1 MGKAPFA
8 VNFYWLKVNDH
19 LLLKALGG
27 GDLRTR
33 DQTKVDKIKQAVLDL
48 TSQEGLLGWSIAKL
62 AKRAGV
68 SPATVYIY
76 YPNKDEMLKQLYRE
90 YSQKVNDYLTERV
103 DQTETGSTELR
114 QLMTAYYEYIKA
126 YPATYLFLDQFAN
139 FPPLMSQLPEAK
151 TGFAV
156 EKILAQMKADQKL
169 WDYHL
174 GTMLDLI
181 FYPLRAVATQTP
193 AGEGNAAQLEEL
205 IQMVRRAI
213 LRAES

>member
-76 YPNKDEMLKQLYRE
+76 YPNQDEMLKELGEVYKKAKAFDTFIKYKQHVEKYNNSDCHEL
-90 YSQKVNDYLTERV
+90 ERV
-103 DQTETGSTELR
+103 FQGVME
-114 QLMTAYYEYIKA
+114 EYG
-126 YPATYLFLDQFAN
+126 
-139 FPPLMSQLPEAK
+139 E
-151 TGFAV
+151 
-156 EKILAQMKADQKL
+156 EK
-169 WDYHL
+169 
-174 GTMLDLI
+174 
-181 FYPLRAVATQTP
+181 
-193 AGEGNAAQLEEL
+193 
-205 IQMVRRAI
+205 
-213 LRAES
+213 